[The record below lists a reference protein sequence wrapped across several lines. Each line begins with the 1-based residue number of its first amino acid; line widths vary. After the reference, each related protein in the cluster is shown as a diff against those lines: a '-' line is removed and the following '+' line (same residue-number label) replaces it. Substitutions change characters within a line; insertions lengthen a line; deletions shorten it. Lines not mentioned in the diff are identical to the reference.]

1 MQNEAPVSDL
11 IAPPEVRPPVNGSN
25 NGHENGAEAGS
36 EPVAVETAPVEA
48 LAVEP
53 TPSEAA
59 SGSGHGVA
67 RDPDYEPPRSAIS
80 EWTITILLLLFLT
93 TTLVQAFVIP
103 TGSMEDTLLI
113 GDHLLVDKLAYAPS
127 GPISRFLLPYSQ
139 VKRGDIIVFRYPV
152 DIRQTFVKRCIGTPG
167 DRIRIINKQVY
178 LNGVRLDE
186 PYKYH
191 KTDYIDSYRD
201 NFPSE
206 PNLTVDRRAMEMLV
220 NNVVNGEVVVPP
232 NTYFAM
238 GDNRDSSLDSRY
250 WGFVPRENI
259 IGKPLIVYWSY
270 DAPTDD
276 LNEPSLSARHVVD
289 LGEHFFN
296 KTRWRR
302 TFMLIHGY
310 PIH

>member
-1 MQNEAPVSDL
+1 MESVSPENTTDSAASAVPVPEVSPVEAPV
-11 IAPPEVRPPVNGSN
+11 AAEPVVGPEVQ
-25 NGHENGAEAGS
+25 
-36 EPVAVETAPVEA
+36 T
-48 LAVEP
+48 
-53 TPSEAA
+53 
-59 SGSGHGVA
+59 
-67 RDPDYEPPRSAIS
+67 EPPRGTIA

-127 GPISRFLLPYSQ
+127 GPVSKHLLPYTP

-152 DIRQTFVKRCIGTPG
+152 DISQTFVKRCMGVPG
-167 DRIRIINKQVY
+167 DHIRIVNKQVY
-178 LNGVRLDE
+178 LNGVKLEE

-201 NFPSE
+201 NFPGE
-206 PNLTVDRRAMEMLV
+206 PNVNLAPGAIDMLR
-220 NNVVNGEVVVPP
+220 NHVVNGEVVVPP
-232 NTYFAM
+232 NSYFAM

-259 IGKPLIVYWSY
+259 IGKPLIIYWSY
-270 DAPTDD
+270 ETSTDRLNNSAVSIDHVLD
-276 LNEPSLSARHVVD
+276 LAQN
-289 LGEHFFN
+289 FFS

-302 TFMLIHGY
+302 TFRLIHGY
-310 PIH
+310 PVHP